1 MAMEKKGV
9 GMRAP
14 NANGFTLIEL
24 MVTIA
29 VLAILVTLAVPS
41 FADFRQRTVLRG
53 AAEQVVSFWGDAR
66 FEALRR
72 DSRVKVGFNSNA
84 GQLCLGAATTTD
96 PADDTP
102 CDCFTAGAC
111 NVAAYPP
118 LQADWRGVRVAS
130 ASTVGAGSGV
140 AVIDPKR
147 GNLTQPGDVGR
158 ILLQA
163 PNGPQDYRL
172 DVVIDRNGRAVICE
186 PSAAPAKLSDY
197 QERRC

>member
-1 MAMEKKGV
+1 MGMGKKGL

-14 NANGFTLIEL
+14 KADGFTLVEL

-41 FADFRQRTVLRG
+41 FNDFRQRVALRG
-53 AAEQVVSFWGDAR
+53 SAEQIVSFWGDAR

-84 GQLCLGAATTTD
+84 GQLCLGAATTTN
-96 PADDTP
+96 PADNTP

-118 LQADWRGVRVAS
+118 AQADWRGVRVAS
-130 ASTVGAGSGV
+130 AATIGGGSGL

-147 GNLTQPGDVGR
+147 GNLTEAGDAGR

-163 PNGPQDYRL
+163 PNGDQDYRL
-172 DVVIDRNGRAVICE
+172 DVVIDRNGRAQICE
-186 PSAAPAKLSDY
+186 PSAAPSKLPGY
-197 QERRC
+197 QDRRC